1 MSHLQRAASIVGTLL
16 IGIAA
21 FLVVSDRMAGA
32 RGRRASE
39 PPVDELADE
48 LKEAWSEYH
57 KP

>member
-21 FLVVSDRMAGA
+21 FLVVSDRMAGS
-32 RGRRASE
+32 RRRHASE
-39 PPVDELADE
+39 PPVDEFAEE